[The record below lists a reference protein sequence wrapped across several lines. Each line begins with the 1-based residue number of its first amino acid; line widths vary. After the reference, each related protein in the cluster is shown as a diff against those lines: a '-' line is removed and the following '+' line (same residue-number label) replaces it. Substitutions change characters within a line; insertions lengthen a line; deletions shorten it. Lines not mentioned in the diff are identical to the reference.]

1 MNNKLRTLTSL
12 IITLSLVGCSN
23 ESKMEAVCK
32 DISKRIS
39 TDPSTFRVNEVRTTS
54 AKMTSADVLSFLQTK
69 YPNGIPDATNKLR
82 EMLASEKDEK
92 SSQTFVTVDFSAQSD
107 KGAKRNEVLCHYVN
121 WTGTTTSLNSIT
133 ANNRDYTDL
142 LGVFLRF
149 GKPDGLN
156 LQNNIE

>member
-1 MNNKLRTLTSL
+1 MSNILRIFTSL
-12 IITLSLVGCSN
+12 VMTLSLAGCSN

-54 AKMTSADVLSFLQTK
+54 AKMTTTDVLSFLQTK

-92 SSQTFVTVDFSAQSD
+92 SSQTFVAVDFSAQSD
-107 KGAKRNEVLCHYVN
+107 RGTKRSEVLCHYVN
-121 WTGTTTSLNSIT
+121 WTGTTTSLSSIT
-133 ANNRDYTDL
+133 ANNSDYTDL
-142 LGVFLRF
+142 LGIFLRF
-149 GKPDGLN
+149 GRPDGLN